1 MVYILKRTINSPIR
15 NRLAI
20 IIYAKCNK
28 RLAMIASL
36 FIT

>member
-20 IIYAKCNK
+20 IIYAKYNI
-28 RLAMIASL
+28 RLAMMRKP
-36 FIT
+36 FKT